1 MRKLILLSI
10 FLFSISI
17 TAQGVFFLHG
27 VKVNNTKDFEQ
38 REIQYLSQLAQ
49 DEVDDGRMVAWI
61 LLRKVNSIGNPD
73 ESKYNYMWVHRFS
86 DIKQMV
92 NRKPFWENM
101 EAKFGDVS
109 NFIWGSDVGVTSS
122 GRYFWKIEGEIPQ
135 QEPSKYVILNAAVP
149 TDVNKV
155 VELTNNV
162 ANKVFK
168 KNMRKSGIKGWGV
181 ATKIAPVHHKN
192 SPATIFFWDAYNDM
206 EGIMGHLANEAAI
219 SDIPES
225 SINEIF
231 SYMPN
236 GWYFRSVWEVIAST
250 SSN

>member
-109 NFIWGSDVGVTSS
+109 NLFGDQMLGLLH
-122 GRYFWKIEGEIPQ
+122 
-135 QEPSKYVILNAAVP
+135 QEDIFGKLKEKYH
-149 TDVNKV
+149 NKS
-155 VELTNNV
+155 LQSML
-162 ANKVFK
+162 F
-168 KNMRKSGIKGWGV
+168 
-181 ATKIAPVHHKN
+181 
-192 SPATIFFWDAYNDM
+192 
-206 EGIMGHLANEAAI
+206 
-219 SDIPES
+219 
-225 SINEIF
+225 
-231 SYMPN
+231 
-236 GWYFRSVWEVIAST
+236 
-250 SSN
+250 